1 MTRYLSLEGFVV
13 ELEAIGFHVRDLGLV
28 HSALERPATTLMG
41 QEAYPSIELKCAAQ
55 TESLA
60 RNHPFVD
67 GNKRASWIAL
77 NHLLRINGYLLF
89 ASQDDAFDFIQGV
102 SRGQLSLEK
111 SAEWIEERSR
121 AI

>member
-41 QEAYPSIELKCAAQ
+41 QEAYSTIELKCAAQ

-67 GNKRASWIAL
+67 GNKRSSWIAL

-89 ASQDDAFDFIQGV
+89 AAQDDAFDFIQGV
-102 SRGQLSLEK
+102 SRGQLSLDE
-111 SAEWIEERSR
+111 SAAWIEKRSR